1 MIKRLVPQLAVAGVG
16 AVAVIALGGVSSR
29 LAARRPPMVIDSTS
43 ALAVAQ
49 AQLADTRRELDRAHQ
64 VLEFSGRY
72 EIPADLSAKIYDNAV
87 EAGIPPAVGFQL
99 VMIESD
105 FHNDAESDASAIGL
119 TQVRLPTARIY
130 DPTVAA
136 SDLMN
141 PDVNLRVGFHYLGDL
156 LARFDQNLP
165 LALEAYNKGPT
176 LVQAQMDLGSD
187 VRGWYSRAILAGAR
201 PGS

>member
-1 MIKRLVPQLAVAGVG
+1 MMKRLIPQITVAIVG

-29 LAARRPPMVIDSTS
+29 LAARRPPMVVDSTS

-49 AQLADTRRELDRAHQ
+49 ARLADTQRELDRAHQ
-64 VLEFSGRY
+64 VLAFSGIY
-72 EIPADLSAKIYDNAV
+72 AIPADLSAKIYDNAV
-87 EAGIPPAVGFQL
+87 AAGIPPAIGFQL
-99 VMIESD
+99 VRIESD

-130 DPTVAA
+130 DPTVTA

-156 LARFDQNLP
+156 LERFDQDIP

-187 VRGWYSRAILAGAR
+187 VRGWYSRTILAGAR
-201 PGS
+201 RGS